1 MIRTAIWLKRLAL
14 LAVLAIPVT
23 LPSVAQA
30 QGKIAVIDL
39 RRAVIETEDGLRV
52 QAKLKE
58 LFDNRQTELE
68 AKEKAF
74 TDAKAA
80 FDKDAQAG
88 KLAERDLQIKYE
100 ALAKQQVELQQL
112 VALYRR
118 EMQQRE
124 SELMSPIVQRLLA
137 LVQRLSAQQGYD
149 MVLNKEAVSFVRRD
163 LDVTDRVIQM
173 YNSTLAVSDKPKEDK
188 NNKPP
193 APPPAKKP

>member
-1 MIRTAIWLKRLAL
+1 MIRTAIWLKRLSL
-14 LAVLAIPVT
+14 LAVLSIVIAG
-23 LPSVAQA
+23 PSVAKA

-74 TDAKAA
+74 TVAKTA

-173 YNSTLAVSDKPKEDK
+173 YKNAKP
-188 NNKPP
+188 
-193 APPPAKKP
+193 PPPAKKP